1 MAMSLPPIVLFW
13 MIPCTNFDATLPSFG
28 LRSTRYGANAP
39 GQTTSSIATSID
51 DDLDPNALASC
62 WYDASDADGC
72 GTSYTLMPVSRLNR
86 ATRSRSRLW
95 LDPTAASPTKVI
107 FWPPYFF
114 LIAAAF
120 STFGGAIAAAFC
132 TRVGLRLL

>member
-1 MAMSLPPIVLFW
+1 
-13 MIPCTNFDATLPSFG
+13 
-28 LRSTRYGANAP
+28 
-39 GQTTSSIATSID
+39 
-51 DDLDPNALASC
+51 
-62 WYDASDADGC
+62 
-72 GTSYTLMPVSRLNR
+72 MPVSRLNR

-120 STFGGAIAAAFC
+120 ATFGGATAVAFC
-132 TRVGLRLL
+132 TRVGLRLLLAAAMLREATSAITPTIPARTSSLRCFTLPRPFCRPLGLDFLVASSRRSAAGHPSHHGVQAT